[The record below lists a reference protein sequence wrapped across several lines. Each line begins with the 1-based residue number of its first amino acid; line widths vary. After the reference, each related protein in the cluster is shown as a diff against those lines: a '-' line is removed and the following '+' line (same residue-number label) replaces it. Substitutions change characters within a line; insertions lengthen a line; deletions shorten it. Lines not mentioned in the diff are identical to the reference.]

1 MASLP
6 APPGRKMIILCDYIP
21 EKISE
26 NYDPLD
32 EIPTNISQLFY
43 EDLTPYQSFVSNV
56 ESVIRF
62 LSVNYR
68 AEDEI
73 FFFGYALGASV
84 VQFCAS
90 FILNAGL
97 ILPHKLGE
105 FHSIYSRH
113 RKLIVAAGQINLTQ
127 SATQDLISLP
137 EESFAEKLRIL
148 YMTSNS
154 KYDFDSDDKLPDPI
168 GGFYEGGSSKVGSDF
183 KKKKGFSSPPQQ
195 QTKEKSKQSSPPVNP
210 FKADSNKKWFR
221 NVERVKCVGLLQ
233 TQVPEQIS
241 KIPSN
246 TWEFYEK
253 PRLEFSFPR
262 GVEYGFHGLAIRND
276 KDYLGRVSWKQ
287 DPINQTS
294 QTFKQAWFHGTS
306 EDIGGLDR
314 TEAASYYPLI
324 WLLAKID
331 EYRLLSVNN
340 DFVNEICSEIPL
352 DKPRA
357 PLNFYTRHHKKSQ
370 FSQTGVSKHGAKLDV
385 LHESYKLDLAAIDP
399 SAVESSKDP
408 RTSTSDECYHF
419 SALRMDAYTSIDL
432 MQKGVITKPAPLERD
447 LFSRW
452 VCESKKVENLTE

>member
-6 APPGRKMIILCDYIP
+6 APP
-21 EKISE
+21 
-26 NYDPLD
+26 
-32 EIPTNISQLFY
+32 
-43 EDLTPYQSFVSNV
+43 
-56 ESVIRF
+56 
-62 LSVNYR
+62 
-68 AEDEI
+68 
-73 FFFGYALGASV
+73 
-84 VQFCAS
+84 
-90 FILNAGL
+90 GL

-233 TQVPEQIS
+233 TQVPEQ
-241 KIPSN
+241 
-246 TWEFYEK
+246 T
-253 PRLEFSFPR
+253 
-262 GVEYGFHGLAIRND
+262 IRND